1 MTEHW
6 LKFVSVLIWQ
16 AIVVAGVVMFRKQ
29 LAALIERLGRVKVGD
44 AEFEFQTPTSEAVA
58 MQKKIEIA
66 DDLFGPGG
74 FYSANGIN
82 YLVLN
87 SGLIASDERVVANL
101 CIFSTPRQ
109 HTWIVTTNRQVF
121 CLLDDDGTR
130 SKDRVIQWRM
140 ALDAMQPVRARPY
153 RRDVGL
159 LDIGERKNWLYSIAL
174 HPDPR
179 QLERDVVGVRAMSAR
194 S

>member
-6 LKFVSVLIWQ
+6 LRFVSVLIWQ
-16 AIVVAGVVMFRKQ
+16 AIVVVTAVVFRKQ
-29 LAALIERLGRVKVGD
+29 IVALIERLGKVKVGD
-44 AEFEFQTPTSEAVA
+44 AEFEFQQPNSGALEP
-58 MQKKIEIA
+58 QKKIEIA

-74 FYSANGIN
+74 FYSSNGIN

-87 SGLIASDERVVANL
+87 SGLIDREERVVANL

-121 CLLDDDGTR
+121 CLLDDDETR
-130 SKDRVIQWRM
+130 SKERVVQWRM
-140 ALDAMQPVRARPY
+140 ALDAMHPVRARPY
-153 RRDVGL
+153 KKDVGL
-159 LDIGERKNWLYSIAL
+159 LDIGERRNWLYSIDL

-179 QLERDVVGVRAMSAR
+179 QLESDIVGVRAMSSR